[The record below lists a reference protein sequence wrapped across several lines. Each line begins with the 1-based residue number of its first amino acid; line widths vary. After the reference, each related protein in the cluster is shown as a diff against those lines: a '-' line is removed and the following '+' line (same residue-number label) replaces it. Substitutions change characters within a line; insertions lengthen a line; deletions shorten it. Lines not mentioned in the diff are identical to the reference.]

1 MKTYCDWMEDN
12 PRWLKLIL
20 CIWILDLTWVVYRIF
35 KSFENGSFLQLL
47 LAILW
52 IFMAGTV
59 GWVLDVIWIIFFNH
73 PFWFK

>member
-12 PRWLKLIL
+12 PRWLKLIF

-59 GWVLDVIWIIFFNH
+59 GWVLDVIWIIVFNH